1 MCSTKPR
8 KPLVALLLSVCP
20 GLGQQ
25 YAGRLLRGILA
36 YIALIVVSWLAAIAY
51 MFEESRVLSLV
62 LLAVPFAGAAL
73 IAVDAMNC
81 ARRQPPDYRL
91 KWFNRGWVYAGVF
104 IGLLVTVNP
113 LMDYLV
119 GKRVVRAY
127 LATTDSMYP
136 AVYRYDVVMIN
147 KLLRPE
153 RGDIVL
159 IAFGKRDKERASSV
173 IRDQILRRVI
183 ARAGDTVEIRGRKV
197 YLNGEL
203 LKEPYASYRETATH
217 NEYVSTDYHW
227 GPRKVPEHAFFVLS
241 DSRQYGFDSRIFGFV
256 DASEINGIAK
266 KIFWSWNFD
275 KSQFQW
281 SRTALNL

>member
-8 KPLVALLLSVCP
+8 KPLVALLLSICP

-25 YAGRLLRGILA
+25 YAGKLFRGIFA
-36 YIALIVVSWLAAIAY
+36 YIALIVISWLAAIAY
-51 MFEESRVLSLV
+51 MFEESRALSLV

-73 IAVDAMNC
+73 IAVDAVNC

-104 IGLLVTVNP
+104 VGLLVTVNP

-136 AVYRYDVVMIN
+136 AVYRYDLVMIN
-147 KLLRPE
+147 KLLRPD

-159 IAFGKRDKERASSV
+159 IAFKERGRERASSV

-183 ARAGDTVEIRGRKV
+183 ARAGDTVEIRGRRV

-203 LKEPYASYRETATH
+203 LKEPYASYRETPTY
-217 NEYVSTDYHW
+217 NEYVSTGYRW
-227 GPRKVPEHAFFVLS
+227 GPREVPENAFFVLS
-241 DSRQYGFDSRIFGFV
+241 DARQYGFDGRIFGFV
-256 DASEINGIAK
+256 DVSEISGVAK
-266 KIFWSWNFD
+266 KVFWSWNFD

-281 SRTALNL
+281 ARTALNL